1 VVCLPALPCSV
12 VKLWALGR
20 PHTSR
25 RLARSG
31 TPLFVSFPRHTVK
44 PDQEPA
50 FRAALSAAARPPPL
64 GEPLDWLD
72 TRTPSHWR
80 LGTEA
85 VTFSW

>member
-1 VVCLPALPCSV
+1 V